1 MADYRLLYDSEYLY
15 AFHLQGKDATVKIA
29 KVAGGELTGEGGR
42 KAKKPIVWF
51 EGKDKPL
58 ALNKTNGRAIATL
71 YGPDT
76 SKWIGQLITLYP
88 TTTQFGGEQ
97 KDCVRVRPAKPTGK
111 GQDAPDRE
119 PGGDDH

>member
-15 AFHLQGKDATVKIA
+15 AFHLQGKETTVKIA
-29 KVAGGELTGEGGR
+29 KVTGGELVGEGGR

-51 EGKDKPL
+51 EGKEKPL

-76 SKWIGQLITLYP
+76 AKWIGQLITIYP

-97 KDCVRVRPAKPTGK
+97 KDCVRVRPVKPNGK
-111 GQDAPDRE
+111 GAPAESPE
-119 PGGDDH
+119 PGSEG